1 MRQRSVVLF
10 SIVFSVVFVVV
21 VVVVVVVVFVVVVVV
36 VFVVVFVVFGVV
48 FAGDIS
54 GLGRLVVL
62 TVETRSQNL
71 FRALAGGLGAAG
83 GAVVEQPH
91 PAEAGTAPTGAAA
104 ASTEM
109 W

>member
-10 SIVFSVVFVVV
+10 SIVFSVVVVV
-21 VVVVVVVVFVVVVVV
+21 VVVGGGGGGGVVVVV
-36 VFVVVFVVFGVV
+36 VVVFVVFGVV
-48 FAGDIS
+48 FAEDTS

-71 FRALAGGLGAAG
+71 FWALAGGLGAAG

>member
-10 SIVFSVVFVVV
+10 SIVFSVVFVGV
-21 VVVVVVVVFVVVVVV
+21 VVVVVVVVF
-36 VFVVVFVVFGVV
+36 GVV
-48 FAGDIS
+48 FAEDIS

-83 GAVVEQPH
+83 GAVVEQPQ

-109 W
+109 R

>member
-1 MRQRSVVLF
+1 MVVYCPGNC
-10 SIVFSVVFVVV
+10 
-21 VVVVVVVVFVVVVVV
+21 VVVVVVFVVVVVV
-36 VFVVVFVVFGVV
+36 FVVFGVV
-48 FAGDIS
+48 FAEDIS

-91 PAEAGTAPTGAAA
+91 PAEAGTAPTGAGA
-104 ASTEM
+104 ASTGVCRRFM
-109 W
+109 

>member
-1 MRQRSVVLF
+1 MACLSKFFVLF
-10 SIVFSVVFVVV
+10 FVFVVV

-36 VFVVVFVVFGVV
+36 FVVFGVV
-48 FAGDIS
+48 FAEDIS

-91 PAEAGTAPTGAAA
+91 PAEAGTTPTGAGA
-104 ASTEM
+104 ASTGV

>member
-21 VVVVVVVVFVVVVVV
+21 VFV
-36 VFVVVFVVFGVV
+36 VFVVVF
-48 FAGDIS
+48 AEDIS

-71 FRALAGGLGAAG
+71 LRALAGGLGAAG